1 MGSRWKTADRRPEV
15 SVWCGP
21 QFGWIDL
28 DPTNALLVEDDHIVI
43 AIGRDYADVSP
54 VDGVIFGGGKQQ
66 LDVSVDVKAVGEGG
80 SSVRWL

>member
-1 MGSRWKTADRRPEV
+1 VATRV

-28 DPTNALLVEDDHIVI
+28 DPTNALPVEDDHIVI

-54 VDGVIFGGGKQQ
+54 VDGVILGAGKQQ
-66 LDVSVDVKAVGEGG
+66 LDVSVDVKRRWGEGG

>member
-1 MGSRWKTADRRPEV
+1 MDSRWKAADRRPEV

-54 VDGVIFGGGKQQ
+54 VDAVILGAGKQQ
-66 LDVSVDVKAVGEGG
+66 RAASVDVKPVG
-80 SSVRWL
+80 